1 MGLRA
6 TNLISLD
13 YLYLFVI
20 FTIFF
25 IMKSF
30 ENKLKKKGESYVNE
44 VIVDG
49 LKLGEVSKKAMD
61 EKLHRNI
68 VYIFWKNHQFNQ
80 YGRGTGLLISSDLIL
95 TCAHNLYNTCF
106 QLVPKESFEIYRA
119 PCSPLPDLPYK
130 A

>member
-68 VYIFWKNHQFNQ
+68 VYKMS
-80 YGRGTGLLISSDLIL
+80 GMRGIL
-95 TCAHNLYNTCF
+95 R
-106 QLVPKESFEIYRA
+106 S
-119 PCSPLPDLPYK
+119 
-130 A
+130 